1 MRITATCRN
10 CQQSFP
16 LTWLIEGPV
25 VTGECPWCE
34 TELTPGYVPLLPRS
48 VRRADRGLALLLA
61 GLGDL
66 HSLSRGWSRLRVD
79 PASIVDPI
87 EEKVRSD
94 LALGD
99 GDGATHGDM
108 SSLPP
113 PMIGDASSSEPE
125 WLRPTESEDDVARR
139 RDGSPRCAAWSRNA
153 SRRAGAPADR
163 DAGGGSGCERARR
176 LSRTPSRWI
185 LAVWRCSNARA
196 SSVREVTPTFAKTWL
211 RWLLR
216 PFCG

>member
-48 VRRADRGLALLLA
+48 VRRAERGLALLLA

-66 HSLSRGWSRLRVD
+66 HSLSLGWSRFRVD
-79 PASIVDPI
+79 PSSIVDPI
-87 EEKVRSD
+87 DEKVGSD
-94 LALGD
+94 VALGD
-99 GDGATHGDM
+99 ADGATRGET

-113 PMIGDASSSEPE
+113 PMIGGASSSKME
-125 WLRPTESEDDVARR
+125 WLHPTESEDDVARR
-139 RDGSPRCAAWSRNA
+139 RERIAAMRIQEPERVA
-153 SRRAGAPADR
+153 SALEHLRIAMQEA
-163 DAGGGSGCERARR
+163 ERAAIE
-176 LSRTPSRWI
+176 LG
-185 LAVWRCSNARA
+185 A
-196 SSVREVTPTFAKTWL
+196 
-211 RWLLR
+211 
-216 PFCG
+216 